1 VIYLAQ
7 DFLNRYAKK
16 YQRPLPILTAN
27 NKSLLKAY
35 HWPGNV
41 RELKNVIERLM
52 IISTGEKLEF
62 DMLELSCQNI
72 ESAQLQSDPFSD
84 KPTIDELQRRYI
96 DYILKITNGKLSGPK
111 GAAEILGMKRTTLH
125 TRMKKLGLKK

>member
-7 DFLNRYAKK
+7 EFLNRYAKK
-16 YQRPLPILTAN
+16 YNRPVPLLTAQ
-27 NKSLLKAY
+27 NKSWLKAY

-52 IISTGEKLEF
+52 ILTTGEKLEF

-72 ESAQLQSDPFSD
+72 DNDKLQSDPFSD
-84 KPTIDELQRRYI
+84 KPTMDALQRRYI
-96 DYILKITNGKLSGPK
+96 EYILKKTNGKLSGPK
-111 GAAEILGMKRTTLH
+111 GAAKILGMKRTTLH
-125 TRMKKLGLKK
+125 TRMQKLGLKK